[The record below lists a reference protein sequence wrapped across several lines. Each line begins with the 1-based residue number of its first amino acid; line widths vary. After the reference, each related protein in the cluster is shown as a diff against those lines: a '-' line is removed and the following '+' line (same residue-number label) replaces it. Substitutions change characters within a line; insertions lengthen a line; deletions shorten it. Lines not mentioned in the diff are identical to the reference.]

1 MYFVYFIKET
11 GTENTVKIGYCS
23 NLNQRL
29 SALQCGNHRRLYY
42 YTYINVGIHK
52 QIEKNLHS
60 ILKEKN
66 LRGEWFYLTD
76 KEIDTIKNDIKE
88 YLLINNLF

>member
-42 YTYINVGIHK
+42 YTYINVGILK
-52 QIEKNLHS
+52 QIEKNKKKNIKKEDTVDDKK
-60 ILKEKN
+60 ILE
-66 LRGEWFYLTD
+66 LFR
-76 KEIDTIKNDIKE
+76 TIKRQISN
-88 YLLINNLF
+88 